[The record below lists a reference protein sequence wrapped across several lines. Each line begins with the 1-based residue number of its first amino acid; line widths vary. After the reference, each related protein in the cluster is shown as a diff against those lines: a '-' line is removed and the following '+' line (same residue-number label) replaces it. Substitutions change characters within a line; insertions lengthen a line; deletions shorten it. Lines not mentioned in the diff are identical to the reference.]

1 MVNTLLQPAAMMRVQ
16 LVNLAVMKFMSLIKK
31 EREENC
37 TVSVSGGVAASRS
50 AAGSDPLVALPLPLL
65 N

>member
-1 MVNTLLQPAAMMRVQ
+1 MVNTLLQPAAMIRVQ

-31 EREENC
+31 ESEENC
-37 TVSVSGGVAASRS
+37 TVSVSGSVAASRS
-50 AAGSDPLVALPLPLL
+50 AAGSDPLAALPLPLL